1 MSSEKSWGKGRI
13 KELNYKMRE
22 RRRVGKKEGKRTSFP
37 VKAKMFQTLLHWKAK
52 LGNPI
57 VSYCY

>member
-37 VKAKMFQTLLHWKAK
+37 VKAKMFQTLLHGKQ
-52 LGNPI
+52 N
-57 VSYCY
+57 